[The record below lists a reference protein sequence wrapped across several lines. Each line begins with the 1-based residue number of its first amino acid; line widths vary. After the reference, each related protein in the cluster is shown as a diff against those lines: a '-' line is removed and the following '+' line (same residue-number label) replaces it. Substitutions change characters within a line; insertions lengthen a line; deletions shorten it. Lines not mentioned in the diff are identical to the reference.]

1 MISISIR
8 NKSTNRDKYMR
19 IRKVLDLMPDV
30 NEKLRELSAKRKL
43 ENNPIRSQQDIVA
56 DLITTAH
63 KKEVK

>member
-1 MISISIR
+1 
-8 NKSTNRDKYMR
+8 MR

-56 DLITTAH
+56 DLITIAH